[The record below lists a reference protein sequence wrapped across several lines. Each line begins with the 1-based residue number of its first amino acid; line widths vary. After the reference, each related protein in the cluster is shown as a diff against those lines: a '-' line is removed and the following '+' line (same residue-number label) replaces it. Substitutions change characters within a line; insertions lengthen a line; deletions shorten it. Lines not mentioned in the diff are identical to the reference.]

1 MSRNRKPSRFFG
13 IITLLLALCV
23 VSLGAITFVTSQ
35 KVSDLKGEVK
45 EMQKT
50 VSEMQQ
56 NVSSM
61 SSTVEILNNNVTFLT
76 SSVFGSS
83 AEAAAEEADA
93 AIGGPEPAPEGE
105 AIEEQGTLKPPS
117 SESNSTFSKVPDSSL
132 DDLMNQI
139 KSELPQ
145 DNGSWACYV
154 CSLPDG
160 AQGSEGSFSPGQPMQ
175 AASLIKLF
183 IMGAVYEKY
192 DTLAASYG
200 AAALDSLLQPMIT
213 ISDNDAANQ
222 LVNYLGG
229 GDSAAGMA
237 AVNSFCMEH
246 GYTGTSMGR
255 LLLAPKDHG
264 DNFTTV
270 EDCGHLLRE
279 IYEVCAGTKT
289 DSTLAHCDA
298 MFDLLKQ
305 QTRRNKIPAQMP
317 AGVMVANKTGELGD
331 VENDAGII
339 YDTGKT
345 DCVIVFMSENL
356 PAAGQ
361 AQVAIAASSAGIYHY
376 FND

>member
-1 MSRNRKPSRFFG
+1 MKRNRRPSRFFG
-13 IITLLLALCV
+13 IITLLLTVCV
-23 VSLGAITFVTSQ
+23 VSLGALTFITAQ
-35 KVSDLKGEVK
+35 KVSDLRGEVK

-50 VSEMQQ
+50 VAEIHQSTA
-56 NVSSM
+56 SL

-83 AEAAAEEADA
+83 ADAAAGEADA
-93 AIGGPEPAPEGE
+93 AVGPEPAPE
-105 AIEEQGTLKPPS
+105 EETMESQGTLSPPS
-117 SESNSTFSKVPDSSL
+117 GGNSTFSKVPDSTL
-132 DDLMNQI
+132 DDLMAQI
-139 KSELPQ
+139 QSGLPQ
-145 DNGSWACYV
+145 GNGSWGCYV
-154 CSLPDG
+154 CSLPQD
-160 AQGSEGSFSPGQPMQ
+160 AQGSEGFFSPGQPMQ

-192 DTLAASYG
+192 DTLAATYG
-200 AAALDSLLQPMIT
+200 AASLDGLLQPMIT
-213 ISDNDAANQ
+213 VSDNEAANQ

-237 AVNSFCMEH
+237 AVNSFCLEH
-246 GYTGTSMGR
+246 GYNGTGMGR
-255 LLLAPKDHG
+255 LLLAPKDNG

-270 EDCGHLLRE
+270 EDCGHFLRE

-289 DSTLAHCDA
+289 DSTLAHCDS
-298 MFDLLKQ
+298 MFNLLKQ

-356 PAAGQ
+356 SGPGQ
-361 AQVAIAASSAGIYHY
+361 AQATIASSSVAIYNY
-376 FND
+376 FNN

>member
-1 MSRNRKPSRFFG
+1 MKRNKKPSRFMG
-13 IITLLLALCV
+13 LVTLLLAVCV
-23 VSLGAITFVTSQ
+23 VALGALTFITSQ

-45 EMQKT
+45 EMQST
-50 VSEMQQ
+50 VAEIQQ
-56 NVSSM
+56 STASLT
-61 SSTVEILNNNVTFLT
+61 STVEILNSNVTFLT

-93 AIGGPEPAPEGE
+93 AAGPEPAPEAESLE
-105 AIEEQGTLKPPS
+105 AQGAIHAPS
-117 SESNSTFSKVPDSSL
+117 SESTSTFSNVPDS
-132 DDLMNQI
+132 DLNELITQI
-139 KSELPQ
+139 QDGIPQ
-145 DNGSWACYV
+145 GNGSWACYV
-154 CSLPDG
+154 CSLPEG
-160 AQGSEGSFSPGQPMQ
+160 AQGSEGFFSPGQPMQ

-192 DTLAASYG
+192 DNLAATYG
-200 AAALDSLLQPMIT
+200 ATSLDGLLYPMIT
-213 ISDNDAANQ
+213 VSDNDAANQ

-237 AVNSFCMEH
+237 AVNSFCQEH
-246 GYTGTSMGR
+246 GYNGTSMGR

-270 EDCGHLLRE
+270 EDCGHFLRE

-289 DSTLAHCDA
+289 DSTLAHCDS

-317 AGVMVANKTGELGD
+317 AGVKVANKTGELGD

-356 PAAGQ
+356 SAPGQ
-361 AQVAIAASSAGIYHY
+361 AQGTISSSSVAIYNY
-376 FND
+376 FNQ